1 VKFGTLIGETCRPCG
16 AKQLIFTLLSKNNA
30 GMAALRGNLPVK
42 NLRSFITKAHCSMTH
57 LKQQKSFGWAM
68 DVIYDFYYIHG
79 PMDVLEETK

>member
-1 VKFGTLIGETCRPCG
+1 
-16 AKQLIFTLLSKNNA
+16 
-30 GMAALRGNLPVK
+30 MAALGANLPVK